1 MQTVKNYNT
10 GEVSE
15 PGQQIMGLYS
25 SLISPFIF
33 FAISFLVS
41 MALTLSI
48 DHGIIKFPSGDL
60 PISLNLVLTHFCLIS
75 TTAIILFISGYFKSG
90 LGSVKRIMRL
100 DKFKI
105 FHLLIGF
112 ISGIVLLSSIISVD
126 ILLSQFFD
134 PLESDPV
141 ETTNRVLNAQ
151 GTLNVFLTAVSV
163 SFLGPIFEEF
173 FARGAVMGLIEN
185 SKPGEKSFR
194 IFAVIFSSF
203 VFSILHF
210 QGLSD
215 ANDLKTL
222 LVPLVSGVIFSLLA
236 IRFDSIYPAM
246 SAHMSYNGAILLMGY
261 L

>member
-1 MQTVKNYNT
+1 MT
-10 GEVSE
+10 ES
-15 PGQQIMGLYS
+15 GQQIMGLYS

-33 FAISFLVS
+33 FALSFLVS
-41 MALTLSI
+41 LALTLSI
-48 DHGIIKFPSGDL
+48 DHGLIRFPSGDL
-60 PISLNLVLTHFCLIS
+60 PISLNLILTHFCLIS
-75 TTAIILFISGYFKSG
+75 TTAIILFISGYFDKKS
-90 LGSVKRIMRL
+90 SCSAKRIMRL

-112 ISGIVLLSSIISVD
+112 ISGIILLFSIIAVD
-126 ILLSQFFD
+126 ILLSQFFE

-151 GTLNVFLTAVSV
+151 GTLNMFLTAVSV
-163 SFLGPIFEEF
+163 SFLGPIFEEL

-215 ANDLKTL
+215 VNDLKTL
-222 LVPLVSGVIFSLLA
+222 LVPLVSGVMFSLLA
-236 IRFDSIYPAM
+236 IRFDSLYPAM